1 MADWGT
7 LAGVCMEEMED
18 KLLFSTQKIK
28 EETNLNYFLK
38 IYFSNL
44 FFTFS
49 HSEGRARCNEITIC
63 PAFKYLQVYFY
74 T

>member
-1 MADWGT
+1 MDDERQGRLEDSMADWGT

-18 KLLFSTQKIK
+18 KLLFSTQKNK

-49 HSEGRARCNEITIC
+49 H
-63 PAFKYLQVYFY
+63 
-74 T
+74 